1 MVVLAITVVM
11 QLEGSFSS
19 SYPPIMENTVR
30 ELRAGEGTSAVRYL
44 YRYHEMAI
52 NALHGTGTDRRRG
65 RGPYF
70 SQILVQV
77 PPSPSELVLPGPCT
91 STVQYK

>member
-44 YRYHEMAI
+44 YRYHKMAI
-52 NALHGTGTDRRRG
+52 NALHGTGTDRKRALFF
-65 RGPYF
+65 PN
-70 SQILVQV
+70 
-77 PPSPSELVLPGPCT
+77 T
-91 STVQYK
+91 STGTAISKRVSATRTLH